1 MSHRTEFK
9 IMIMK
14 REQLKGLAQ
23 KGRLLFLV
31 LAVIMLTGCSTKS
44 AGAYYKEG
52 IKYFKNSDYI
62 KAEENF
68 VKAIEKNKNKAEYY
82 IDYGM
87 TLIMLEDYGSAITM
101 FDNAMLDKDN
111 AIVRKNNKMALRGKG
126 IAYYY
131 SKQYLSSVEEF
142 EKALAIKDNAELN
155 ADIRSYLASSLE
167 SAGLYEKALDAYETI
182 LKAGSAKG
190 EIYFKRAS
198 LYSKLG
204 RYEESIAEYEKA
216 ITEEKD
222 NYDYYFGKYFALAA
236 NGQEED
242 GKLLL
247 ESLLITEEGGKSSTT
262 SPEDNYN
269 LAKVYYYLGEYEE
282 ASSRLEESIHLG
294 FTSAYYYLGQI
305 AEEQNHYEEAIYN
318 YNNYLAD
325 EKNEKTGAVY
335 KRLGLNYFKLSQ
347 YTEGLEAISEG
358 LNLNDV
364 LEEQSLK
371 RNEIIGLEH
380 LGKYEDAA
388 KKIRE
393 YLLAYPNDEEAKREY
408 EFIKTRVK

>member
-1 MSHRTEFK
+1 
-9 IMIMK
+9 MIIK
-14 REQLKGLAQ
+14 LEQLKGLAQ

-52 IKYFKNSDYI
+52 IKYFKKSDYI

-68 VKAIEKNKNKAEYY
+68 VKAIEKNKNKAEYF

-87 TLIMLEDYGSAITM
+87 TLIMLEDYDSAVTM
-101 FDNAMLDKDN
+101 FDKAMLDKDN

-131 SKQYLSSVEEF
+131 SNQYLSSVEEL
-142 EKALAIKDNAELN
+142 EKALSIKDNAELN
-155 ADIRSYLASSLE
+155 TDIRSYLASSLE
-167 SAGLYEKALDAYETI
+167 RAGLYEKALDAYETI
-182 LKAGSAKG
+182 LKEGNAKG

-204 RYEESIAEYEKA
+204 RYEESIAEYEEA

-222 NYDYYFGKYFALAA
+222 NYDYYFGKYFALTA
-236 NGQEED
+236 NGQEEE
-242 GKLLL
+242 GKVLL
-247 ESLLITEEGGKSSTT
+247 ESLIIPKEGEKSSA

-269 LAKVYYYLGEYEE
+269 LAKAYYYLGEYEE
-282 ASSRLEESIHLG
+282 ASSRLQESILLG

-305 AEEQNHYEEAIYN
+305 AEEQNNYEEAIYN

-335 KRLGLNYFKLSQ
+335 NQLGLNYFKLGQ
-347 YTEGLEAISEG
+347 YTEGLETISEG
-358 LNLNDV
+358 LTLNDI

-388 KKIRE
+388 KKVRE
-393 YLLAYPNDEEAKREY
+393 YLLVYPNDEEAKREY